1 MDLSGIEVNDG
12 VVALHLR
19 EGLEDGRYQI
29 HTLPCGSKHQ
39 DGHEKCT
46 WPPAVADSSNLQ

>member
-46 WPPAVADSSNLQ
+46 WPHHLFP